1 MKKLLITY
9 EETIIGFY
17 LKNFL
22 ASMALFKALCLD
34 FYKYIYLVN
43 ILILIQPKFFV

>member
-9 EETIIGFY
+9 EQTIIGFY

-22 ASMALFKALCLD
+22 ASMALFKGYN
-34 FYKYIYLVN
+34 FFSNIYT
-43 ILILIQPKFFV
+43 